1 AVGGAGIRPKE
12 LAFISPHGS
21 GTRMGDRVELF
32 AIAELLEGDRA
43 AVPISGLKP
52 YTGHMGAAS
61 DLAEVALSLTALDHG
76 LAPATL
82 NFRAVEAGLEGGD
95 VATAPRPVGG
105 RPVLSMCPG
114 PRGQALPLLVSPR
127 PPSHGPRTP

>member
-1 AVGGAGIRPKE
+1 ALAG
-12 LAFISPHGS
+12 
-21 GTRMGDRVELF
+21 RVDAS
-32 AIAELLEGDRA
+32 AIAELLGGDRA

-76 LAPATL
+76 LAPATP
-82 NFRAVEAGLEGGD
+82 NFRAVEAGLEGVD

-105 RPVLSMCPG
+105 RHVLSMCQG
-114 PRGQALPLLVSPR
+114 LGGQSLALVVSLGAPL
-127 PPSHGPRTP
+127 H